1 MPTINRTTSGMI
13 APSTAT
19 IQARID
25 ALRSAFTQ
33 GNTIT
38 ADQINELNGMFTY
51 FNDHY
56 HSVDND
62 LFGIQD
68 YGNVG
73 GGYSSS
79 GSYDGAKN
87 TGTMIDARGL
97 QGNQN
102 DGGPG
107 GVNVGDTITADYH
120 NALRTMF
127 VAANGHYHTID
138 DRTS

>member
-1 MPTINRTTSGMI
+1 MTTANRTTSGMI

-19 IQARID
+19 IQTRID
-25 ALRSAFTQ
+25 ALRSAFVQ

-38 ADQINELNGMFTY
+38 ADNISELNNIFTY

-56 HSVDND
+56 HTVDD
-62 LFGIQD
+62 LYGIRD
-68 YGNVG
+68 YGDRDPPGYGNG
-73 GGYSSS
+73 GSWEYGK
-79 GSYDGAKN
+79 A
-87 TGTMIDARGL
+87 TGTMIDTRGL

-107 GVNVGDTITADYH
+107 AVNIGDTITADYH

-127 VAANGHYHTID
+127 LAANGHYHTID